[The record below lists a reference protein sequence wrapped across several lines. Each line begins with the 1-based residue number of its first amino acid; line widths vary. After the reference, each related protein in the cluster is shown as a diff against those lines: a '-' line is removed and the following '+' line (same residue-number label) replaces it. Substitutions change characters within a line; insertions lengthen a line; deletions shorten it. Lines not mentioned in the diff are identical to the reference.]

1 MINDKHRDL
10 INAAIDGELDDAGRT
25 ELDILLK
32 ESDEA
37 RKLHKDLQSIGQM
50 LDEMP
55 DVAPPPGLRQ
65 SLINQISLPASPA
78 KDRGDARARFQLLP
92 FASRYALARY
102 AVAFIAG
109 FMVTVIGYEYAAN
122 GVPGNEIADL
132 VGTMVSSHDV
142 PATTAKNIETLELE
156 ALTGAVTLHRSN
168 GLYILEFDLDS
179 SGEVELTMDLVGN
192 HLIFD
197 GFAQLDSDL
206 QSVQVVHGV
215 LRVTH
220 EGQSRFAVLLRPVAD
235 ATEDAPGNV
244 AISFYAGGRQVHE
257 SVLETPR

>member
-1 MINDKHRDL
+1 MIKDKHRDL

-37 RKLHKDLQSIGQM
+37 RKLHKDLQAIGQM
-50 LDEMP
+50 LDEIP

-65 SLINQISLPASPA
+65 SLLNQISLPTSPA
-78 KDRGDARARFQLLP
+78 KAHGGAGASFALFP

-109 FMVTVIGYEYAAN
+109 IMVTAIGYEYAAN
-122 GVPGNEIADL
+122 GVPGNEVADL

-142 PATTAKNIETLELE
+142 PETTAKNTEILELD

-179 SGEVELTMDLVGN
+179 SGEVELTMDLAGKNLV
-192 HLIFD
+192 FD

-220 EGQSRFAVLLRPVAD
+220 EGQSRFAVLLRPA
-235 ATEDAPGNV
+235 AEAAEEAPGNV